1 MLDVDY
7 NNTSTSVL
15 HHTLSFPS
23 SSCSVS
29 TTLHFPSH
37 ILLSSPPTWLISISS
52 LHNCFSPLTLPTTL
66 NPFFFSFFLFHGRIS
81 TALFNIH
88 ISIFIIPLR
97 STLTSKKKLPF
108 SLARWIIIP
117 SSVRPCQSINLTC
130 HLLSFLSGSVKG
142 WLPLLSLYLSLSL
155 CVQIPRLSPP
165 DWIIQFRCHLF
176 HSWQRGLLCTLLC
189 INCGS
194 NRPTARTHPPI
205 RLLISLSRNATP
217 FRFHIHFLSP
227 FFFSKLAAY
236 TCEEGFSGAVVS
248 GDDSLF
254 HTWKSI
260 CRDERFSERCRWDS
274 LY

>member
-1 MLDVDY
+1 M
-7 NNTSTSVL
+7 SVCRSASARQPPVKERADKRWAL
-15 HHTLSFPS
+15 KPDSERWMWIIITPRPLS
-23 SSCSVS
+23 C
-29 TTLHFPSH
+29 TAH
-37 ILLSSPPTWLISISS
+37 
-52 LHNCFSPLTLPTTL
+52 SPLLPPAVLSPLRFTSPHIFVFLLHPPDSFLSLPSITASHL
-66 NPFFFSFFLFHGRIS
+66 WLSLPLLIPFFLFFLFHGRIS

-176 HSWQRGLLCTLLC
+176 HSWQRGLLCTLLY

-194 NRPTARTHPPI
+194 NRPTTRTHPPI
-205 RLLISLSRNATP
+205 RLLISLLRNATP

-227 FFFSKLAAY
+227 PPFFFSLN
-236 TCEEGFSGAVVS
+236 
-248 GDDSLF
+248 
-254 HTWKSI
+254 
-260 CRDERFSERCRWDS
+260 
-274 LY
+274 

>member
-1 MLDVDY
+1 MDY

-15 HHTLSFPS
+15 HRTLSSPS

-37 ILLSSPPTWLISISS
+37 IRLSSPPTWLISISS

-66 NPFFFSFFLFHGRIS
+66 NPFLFFFLFHGRIS

-176 HSWQRGLLCTLLC
+176 HSWQRGLLCTLLY

-194 NRPTARTHPPI
+194 NRPTTRTHPPI
-205 RLLISLSRNATP
+205 RLLISLLRNATP

-227 FFFSKLAAY
+227 PPFFFSLN
-236 TCEEGFSGAVVS
+236 
-248 GDDSLF
+248 
-254 HTWKSI
+254 
-260 CRDERFSERCRWDS
+260 
-274 LY
+274 